1 MLFNYVLA
9 FFVAISVVLGNF
21 KQEIYIETVEVR
33 DVGVLSRLRSAQVTC

>member
-1 MLFNYVLA
+1 MTFELLKLQCLHCVLV

-33 DVGVLSRLRSAQVTC
+33 DVGV

>member
-1 MLFNYVLA
+1 M
-9 FFVAISVVLGNF
+9 SVVLGIF